1 MKKIISLTL
10 IICLISCL
18 QCLSQNKKKIKQTGL
33 NFGDLAP
40 ELMYK
45 NINDKTMKLSS
56 LKGKNSINRI
66 FGLAGVGRVEKKILI
81 L

>member
-1 MKKIISLTL
+1 MSFL
-10 IICLISCL
+10 
-18 QCLSQNKKKIKQTGL
+18 QNKKKIKQTGL

-45 NINDKTMKLSS
+45 NTDGKKMKLSS
-56 LKGKNSINRI
+56 LKGKIVLIN
-66 FGLAGVGRVEKKILI
+66 FGLAGVDRVEKKILI